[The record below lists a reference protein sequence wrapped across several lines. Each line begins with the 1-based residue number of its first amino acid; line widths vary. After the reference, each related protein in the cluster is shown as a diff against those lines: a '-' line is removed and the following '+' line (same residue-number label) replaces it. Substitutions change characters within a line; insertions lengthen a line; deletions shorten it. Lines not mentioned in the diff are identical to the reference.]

1 MKAEIISIGDEILI
15 GQIVNTNSSWLAN
28 ELVNNGIECAKIS
41 TVGDNT
47 QSIKNAL
54 LNIEEGSELIIIT
67 GGLGPTN
74 DDITKKVLCEFFE
87 DNLILNNQV
96 LSDIT
101 NFFKRKNRSKIL
113 DLNKN
118 QALVPSKAKIIRNSM
133 GTAPGIWFRKNNK
146 NILAF
151 PGVPYEMKHL
161 FKDFLKIFK
170 SQNKLKTITN
180 KTIFIKNIPE
190 SQIANMIKKWESN
203 LNDKIKLAYLPRP
216 GTVRLR
222 LSLIGNNQKK
232 QLSIIEDELRKLENY
247 IEFSEVDIDLNF
259 LVHDL
264 LIESSFTLS
273 VAESCSS
280 GFIASELTSISGS
293 SSYFSGGVIAYNDEI
308 KVKILN
314 INKDTIIKESSVSS
328 IVAELMAKN
337 VAKKFNTDF
346 AISTTGYASS
356 SSQNTSPLGTVFIAI
371 KTPMKTIVKQFLFS
385 GSRKIIIDQVKDKAF
400 EMLLEEIKKIK

>member
-1 MKAEIISIGDEILI
+1 
-15 GQIVNTNSSWLAN
+15 
-28 ELVNNGIECAKIS
+28 
-41 TVGDNT
+41 
-47 QSIKNAL
+47 
-54 LNIEEGSELIIIT
+54 
-67 GGLGPTN
+67 
-74 DDITKKVLCEFFE
+74 
-87 DNLILNNQV
+87 
-96 LSDIT
+96 
-101 NFFKRKNRSKIL
+101 
-113 DLNKN
+113 
-118 QALVPSKAKIIRNSM
+118 M
-133 GTAPGIWFRKNNK
+133 GTAPGIWFKKNNK
-146 NILAF
+146 NILAL

-190 SQIANMIKKWESN
+190 SQIANMIKEWESN

-222 LSLIGNNQKK
+222 LSIIGNNQKK

-247 IEFSEVDIDLNF
+247 IEFSEGDIDLNV

-264 LIESSFTLS
+264 LIESSFTIS

-293 SSYFSGGVIAYNDEI
+293 SSYFRGGIIAYNDEI
-308 KVKILN
+308 KVNILD
-314 INKDTIIKESSVSS
+314 INKDIIIKESSVSS
-328 IVAELMAKN
+328 TVAELMAKN
-337 VAKKFNTDF
+337 VARRFNTDF

-356 SSQNTSPLGTVFIAI
+356 SLQNTSPVGTVFIAV

>member
-1 MKAEIISIGDEILI
+1 MKAEIITIGDEILI
-15 GQIVNTNSSWLAN
+15 GQIINTNSSWLADQ
-28 ELVNNGIECAKIS
+28 LVNNGIECTKIS
-41 TVGDNT
+41 TVGDNSE
-47 QSIKNAL
+47 SIKNAL
-54 LNIEEGSELIIIT
+54 TNLDKETELTIIT

-74 DDITKKVLCEFFE
+74 DDITKKVLCDVFE

-96 LSDIT
+96 LNDIT
-101 NFFKRKNRSKIL
+101 NFFKRKKRSKIL

-133 GTAPGIWFRKNNK
+133 GTAPGIWFQKNNK
-146 NILAF
+146 NILAL

-190 SQIANMIKKWESN
+190 SQIANMIKEWESN

-247 IEFSEVDIDLNF
+247 IEFSEGDIDLNV

-293 SSYFSGGVIAYNDEI
+293 SSYFSGGIIAYNDEI
-308 KVKILN
+308 KVNILD
-314 INKDTIIKESSVSS
+314 INNDTIIKESSVSS

-337 VAKKFNTDF
+337 VAKRFNTDF

-356 SSQNTSPLGTVFIAI
+356 SSQNTSPVGTVFIAV

>member
-1 MKAEIISIGDEILI
+1 MKAEIITIGDEILI
-15 GQIVNTNSSWLAN
+15 GQITNTNSSWLADQ
-28 ELVNNGIECAKIS
+28 LVNNGIECTKIS
-41 TVGDNT
+41 TVGDNSE
-47 QSIKNAL
+47 SIKNAL
-54 LNIEEGSELIIIT
+54 TNLDKETELTIIT

-74 DDITKKVLCEFFE
+74 DDITKKVLCEIFE
-87 DNLILNNQV
+87 DDLILNNHV
-96 LSDIT
+96 LNDIT
-101 NFFKRKNRSKIL
+101 DFFKRKKRSKIL

-133 GTAPGIWFRKNNK
+133 GTAPGIWFKKNNK
-146 NILAF
+146 NILAL

-190 SQIANMIKKWESN
+190 SQIANMIKEWESN

-247 IEFSEVDIDLNF
+247 IEFFEGDIDLNV

-264 LIESSFTLS
+264 LIESSFTIS

-293 SSYFSGGVIAYNDEI
+293 SSYFRGGIIAYNDEI
-308 KVKILN
+308 KVNILD

-328 IVAELMAKN
+328 TVAELMAKN
-337 VAKKFNTDF
+337 VARRFNTDF

-356 SSQNTSPLGTVFIAI
+356 SLQNTSPVGTVFIAV

>member
-293 SSYFSGGVIAYNDEI
+293 SSYFRGGIIAYNDEI
-308 KVKILN
+308 KVNILD

-328 IVAELMAKN
+328 TVAELMAKN
-337 VAKKFNTDF
+337 VARRFNTDF

-356 SSQNTSPLGTVFIAI
+356 SLQNTSPVGTVFIAV

>member
-1 MKAEIISIGDEILI
+1 MKAEIITIGDEILI
-15 GQIVNTNSSWLAN
+15 GQIINTNSSWLADQ
-28 ELVNNGIECAKIS
+28 LVNNGIECTKIS
-41 TVGDNT
+41 TVGDNSE
-47 QSIKNAL
+47 SIKNVLANL
-54 LNIEEGSELIIIT
+54 DEETELTIIT

-74 DDITKKVLCEFFE
+74 DDITKKVLCEIFE
-87 DNLILNNQV
+87 DDLILNNHV
-96 LSDIT
+96 LNDIT
-101 NFFKRKNRSKIL
+101 DFFKRKKRSKIL

-133 GTAPGIWFRKNNK
+133 GTAPGIWFKKNNK
-146 NILAF
+146 NILAL

-190 SQIANMIKKWESN
+190 SQIANMIKEWESN

-247 IEFSEVDIDLNF
+247 IEFSEGDIDLNI

-264 LIESSFTLS
+264 LIESSFTIS

-308 KVKILN
+308 KVKILD

-337 VAKKFNTDF
+337 VAKRFNTDF

-356 SSQNTSPLGTVFIAI
+356 SPQNTSPVGTVFIAV

-400 EMLLEEIKKIK
+400 EMLLEQIKKIK

>member
-1 MKAEIISIGDEILI
+1 MKAEIITIGDEILI
-15 GQIVNTNSSWLAN
+15 GQITNTNSSWLADQ
-28 ELVNNGIECAKIS
+28 LVNNGIECTKIS
-41 TVGDNT
+41 TVGDNSE
-47 QSIKNAL
+47 SIKNAL
-54 LNIEEGSELIIIT
+54 TNLDKETELTIIT

-74 DDITKKVLCEFFE
+74 DDITKKVLCEIFE
-87 DNLILNNQV
+87 DDLILNNHV
-96 LSDIT
+96 LNDIT
-101 NFFKRKNRSKIL
+101 DFFKRKKRSKIL

-146 NILAF
+146 NILAL

-190 SQIANMIKKWESN
+190 SQIANMIKEWESN

-247 IEFSEVDIDLNF
+247 IEFSESDIDLNV

-264 LIESSFTLS
+264 LIESSFTIS

-308 KVKILN
+308 KIKILD

-356 SSQNTSPLGTVFIAI
+356 SSQNISPVGTVFIAV

>member
-1 MKAEIISIGDEILI
+1 MKAEIITIGDEILI
-15 GQIVNTNSSWLAN
+15 GQIINTNSSWLADQ
-28 ELVNNGIECAKIS
+28 LVNNGIECTKIS
-41 TVGDNT
+41 TVGDN
-47 QSIKNAL
+47 SKGIKNAL
-54 LNIEEGSELIIIT
+54 LNVEESSELIIIT

-74 DDITKKVLCEFFE
+74 DDITKKVLCQVFE
-87 DNLILNNQV
+87 DDLILNNHV
-96 LSDIT
+96 LNDIT
-101 NFFKRKNRSKIL
+101 DFFKRKKRSKIL

-133 GTAPGIWFRKNNK
+133 GTAPGIWFKKNNK
-146 NILAF
+146 NILAL

-161 FKDFLKIFK
+161 FKDFLNIFK

-190 SQIANMIKKWESN
+190 SQIANMIKEWESN
-203 LNDKIKLAYLPRP
+203 LDDKIKLAYLPKP

-247 IEFSEVDIDLNF
+247 IEFSEAEIDLNV

-280 GFIASELTSISGS
+280 GLIASELTSISGS
-293 SSYFSGGVIAYNDEI
+293 SSYFRGGIIAYNDEI
-308 KVKILN
+308 KVNILG
-314 INKDTIIKESSVSS
+314 INNDTIIKESSVSI

-337 VAKKFNTDF
+337 VAKKFKTDF

-356 SSQNTSPLGTVFIAI
+356 SSQNTSPVGTVFIAV

>member
-1 MKAEIISIGDEILI
+1 MKAEIITIGDEILI
-15 GQIVNTNSSWLAN
+15 GQIINTNSSWLADQ
-28 ELVNNGIECAKIS
+28 LVNNGIECTKIS
-41 TVGDNT
+41 TVGDNSE
-47 QSIKNAL
+47 SIKNAL
-54 LNIEEGSELIIIT
+54 TNLDKETELTIIT

-74 DDITKKVLCEFFE
+74 DDITKKVLCNVFE

-96 LSDIT
+96 LNDIT
-101 NFFKRKNRSKIL
+101 DFFKRKKRSKIL

-133 GTAPGIWFRKNNK
+133 GTAPGIWFKKNNK
-146 NILAF
+146 NILAL

-190 SQIANMIKKWESN
+190 SQIANMIKEWESN

-247 IEFSEVDIDLNF
+247 IEFSEGDIDLNV

-264 LIESSFTLS
+264 LIESSFTIS

-293 SSYFSGGVIAYNDEI
+293 SSYFRGGIIAYNDEI
-308 KVKILN
+308 KVNILD

-328 IVAELMAKN
+328 TVAELMAKN
-337 VAKKFNTDF
+337 VARRFNTDF

-356 SSQNTSPLGTVFIAI
+356 SLQNTSPVGTVFIAV

>member
-1 MKAEIISIGDEILI
+1 MKAEIITIGDEILI
-15 GQIVNTNSSWLAN
+15 GQIINTNSSWLADQ
-28 ELVNNGIECAKIS
+28 LVNNGIECTKIS
-41 TVGDNT
+41 TVGDN
-47 QSIKNAL
+47 SKGIKNAL
-54 LNIEEGSELIIIT
+54 LNVEESSELIIIT

-74 DDITKKVLCEFFE
+74 DDITKKVLCQVFE
-87 DNLILNNQV
+87 DDLILNNHV
-96 LSDIT
+96 LNDIT
-101 NFFKRKNRSKIL
+101 NFFKRKKRSKIL

-133 GTAPGIWFRKNNK
+133 GTAPGIWFKKNNK
-146 NILAF
+146 NILAL

-161 FKDFLKIFK
+161 FKDFLNIFK

-190 SQIANMIKKWESN
+190 SQIANMIKEWESN
-203 LNDKIKLAYLPRP
+203 LDDKIKLAYLPRP

-247 IEFSEVDIDLNF
+247 IEFSEAEIDLNL

-280 GFIASELTSISGS
+280 GFIASELTSIAGS
-293 SSYFSGGVIAYNDEI
+293 SSYFRGGIIAYNDEI
-308 KVKILN
+308 KVNILG
-314 INKDTIIKESSVSS
+314 INNDTIIKESSVSS

-337 VAKKFNTDF
+337 VAKKFKTDF
-346 AISTTGYASS
+346 AISTTGYASP
-356 SSQNTSPLGTVFIAI
+356 SSQNKFPVGTVFIAI
-371 KTPMKTIVKQFLFS
+371 KTPLKTIVKQFLFS

>member
-1 MKAEIISIGDEILI
+1 MKAEIITIGDEILI
-15 GQIVNTNSSWLAN
+15 GQIINTNSSWLADQ
-28 ELVNNGIECAKIS
+28 LVNNGIECTKIS
-41 TVGDNT
+41 TVGDN
-47 QSIKNAL
+47 SKGIKNAL
-54 LNIEEGSELIIIT
+54 LNVEVSSELIIIT

-74 DDITKKVLCEFFE
+74 DDITKKVLCQVFE
-87 DNLILNNQV
+87 DDLILNNHV
-96 LSDIT
+96 LNDIT
-101 NFFKRKNRSKIL
+101 DFFKRKKRSKIL

-133 GTAPGIWFRKNNK
+133 GTAPGIWFKKNNK
-146 NILAF
+146 NILAL

-161 FKDFLKIFK
+161 FKDFLNIFK

-190 SQIANMIKKWESN
+190 SQIANMIKEWESN
-203 LNDKIKLAYLPRP
+203 LDDKIKLAYLPRP

-247 IEFSEVDIDLNF
+247 IEFSEAEIDLNL

-293 SSYFSGGVIAYNDEI
+293 SSYFRGGIIAYNDEI
-308 KVKILN
+308 KVNILG
-314 INKDTIIKESSVSS
+314 INNDTIIKESSVST

-337 VAKKFNTDF
+337 VAKKFKTDF

-356 SSQNTSPLGTVFIAI
+356 SSENTSPVGTVFIAV
-371 KTPMKTIVKQFLFS
+371 KTPVKTIVKQFLFS

>member
-1 MKAEIISIGDEILI
+1 MKAEIITIGDEILI
-15 GQIVNTNSSWLAN
+15 GQIINTNSSWLADQ
-28 ELVNNGIECAKIS
+28 LVNNGIECTKIS
-41 TVGDNT
+41 TVGDNSE
-47 QSIKNAL
+47 SIKNAL
-54 LNIEEGSELIIIT
+54 TNLDKETELTIIT

-74 DDITKKVLCEFFE
+74 DDITKKVLCNVFE
-87 DNLILNNQV
+87 DDLILNNQV
-96 LSDIT
+96 LNDIT
-101 NFFKRKNRSKIL
+101 DFFKRKKRSKIL

-133 GTAPGIWFRKNNK
+133 GTAPGIWFKKNNK
-146 NILAF
+146 NILAL

-190 SQIANMIKKWESN
+190 SQIANMIKEWESN

-222 LSLIGNNQKK
+222 LSIIGNNQKK

-247 IEFSEVDIDLNF
+247 IEFSEGDIDLNV

-264 LIESSFTLS
+264 LIESSFTIS

-293 SSYFSGGVIAYNDEI
+293 SSYFRGGIIAYNDEI
-308 KVKILN
+308 KVNILD

-328 IVAELMAKN
+328 TVAELMAKN
-337 VAKKFNTDF
+337 VAKRFNTDF

-356 SSQNTSPLGTVFIAI
+356 SLQNTSPVGTVFIAV

-400 EMLLEEIKKIK
+400 EMLIEEIKKIK

>member
-1 MKAEIISIGDEILI
+1 MKAEIITIGDEILI
-15 GQIVNTNSSWLAN
+15 GQIINTNSSWLADK
-28 ELVNNGIECAKIS
+28 LVNNGIECTKIS
-41 TVGDNT
+41 TVGDNSE
-47 QSIKNAL
+47 SIKNAL
-54 LNIEEGSELIIIT
+54 TNLDKETELTIIT

-74 DDITKKVLCEFFE
+74 DDITKKVLCEIFE
-87 DNLILNNQV
+87 DDLILNNHV
-96 LSDIT
+96 LNDIT
-101 NFFKRKNRSKIL
+101 DFFKRKKRSKIL

-133 GTAPGIWFRKNNK
+133 GTAPGIWFKKNNK
-146 NILAF
+146 NILAL

-170 SQNKLKTITN
+170 SQNKLKKITN

-190 SQIANMIKKWESN
+190 SQIANMIKEWESN

-247 IEFSEVDIDLNF
+247 IEFSEGDIDLNL

-264 LIESSFTLS
+264 LIESSFTIS

-293 SSYFSGGVIAYNDEI
+293 SSYFRGGIIAYNDEI
-308 KVKILN
+308 KVNILD

-328 IVAELMAKN
+328 TVAELMAKN
-337 VAKKFNTDF
+337 VARRFNTDF

-356 SSQNTSPLGTVFIAI
+356 SLQNTSPVGTVFIAV

>member
-1 MKAEIISIGDEILI
+1 MKAEIITIGDEILI
-15 GQIVNTNSSWLAN
+15 GQIINTNSSWLADQ
-28 ELVNNGIECAKIS
+28 LVNNGIECTKIS

-47 QSIKNAL
+47 KSIKNAL
-54 LNIEEGSELIIIT
+54 LNVEESSELIIIT

-74 DDITKKVLCEFFE
+74 DDITKKVLCQVFE
-87 DNLILNNQV
+87 DDLILNNQV
-96 LSDIT
+96 LNDIT
-101 NFFKRKNRSKIL
+101 DFLKEKRSKIL

-133 GTAPGIWFRKNNK
+133 GTAPGIWFKKNNK
-146 NILAF
+146 NILAL

-161 FKDFLKIFK
+161 FNDFLKIFK

-190 SQIANMIKKWESN
+190 SQIANMIKEWESN

-232 QLSIIEDELRKLENY
+232 QLSIIEDELRKLEDY
-247 IEFSEVDIDLNF
+247 IEFSEGEIDLNV

-264 LIESSFTLS
+264 LIESSFTIS

-280 GFIASELTSISGS
+280 GLIASELTSISGS
-293 SSYFSGGVIAYNDEI
+293 SSYFRGGIIAYNDEI
-308 KVKILN
+308 KVNIL
-314 INKDTIIKESSVSS
+314 
-328 IVAELMAKN
+328 
-337 VAKKFNTDF
+337 
-346 AISTTGYASS
+346 GY
-356 SSQNTSPLGTVFIAI
+356 
-371 KTPMKTIVKQFLFS
+371 K
-385 GSRKIIIDQVKDKAF
+385 
-400 EMLLEEIKKIK
+400 

>member
-1 MKAEIISIGDEILI
+1 MKAEIITIGDEILI
-15 GQIVNTNSSWLAN
+15 GQIINTNSSWLADQ
-28 ELVNNGIECAKIS
+28 LVNNGIECTKIS
-41 TVGDNT
+41 TVGDNIKG
-47 QSIKNAL
+47 IKNAL
-54 LNIEEGSELIIIT
+54 LNVEESSELIIIT

-74 DDITKKVLCEFFE
+74 DDITKKVLCQVFE
-87 DNLILNNQV
+87 DDLILNNHV
-96 LSDIT
+96 LNDIT
-101 NFFKRKNRSKIL
+101 DFFKRKKRSKIL

-133 GTAPGIWFRKNNK
+133 GTAPGIWFKKNNK
-146 NILAF
+146 NILAL

-161 FKDFLKIFK
+161 FKDFLNIFK

-190 SQIANMIKKWESN
+190 SQIANMIKEWESN
-203 LNDKIKLAYLPRP
+203 LDDKIKLAYLPRP

-247 IEFSEVDIDLNF
+247 IEFSEAEIDLNL

-280 GFIASELTSISGS
+280 GFIASELTSIAGS
-293 SSYFSGGVIAYNDEI
+293 SSYFRGGIIAYNDEI
-308 KVKILN
+308 KVNILG
-314 INKDTIIKESSVSS
+314 INNDSNSSIIKTRGNKYGHIILRGGDNMTNYDEESIFNCYKCVLRIRRISILVSIPS
-328 IVAELMAKN
+328 IIPN
-337 VAKKFNTDF
+337 
-346 AISTTGYASS
+346 IIW
-356 SSQNTSPLGTVFIAI
+356 FIV
-371 KTPMKTIVKQFLFS
+371 MN
-385 GSRKIIIDQVKDKAF
+385 
-400 EMLLEEIKKIK
+400 

>member
-1 MKAEIISIGDEILI
+1 MKAEIITIGDEILI
-15 GQIVNTNSSWLAN
+15 GQIINTNSSWLADQ
-28 ELVNNGIECAKIS
+28 LVNNGIECTKIS

-47 QSIKNAL
+47 KSIKNAL
-54 LNIEEGSELIIIT
+54 LNVEESSELIIIT

-74 DDITKKVLCEFFE
+74 DDITKKVLCQVFE
-87 DNLILNNQV
+87 DDLILNNQV
-96 LSDIT
+96 LNDIT
-101 NFFKRKNRSKIL
+101 DFFKRKKRSKIL

-133 GTAPGIWFRKNNK
+133 GTAPGIWFKKNNK
-146 NILAF
+146 NILAL

-190 SQIANMIKKWESN
+190 SQIANMIKEWELN
-203 LNDKIKLAYLPRP
+203 LNEKIKLAYLPRP

-232 QLSIIEDELRKLENY
+232 QLSIIEDELRKLEDY
-247 IEFSEVDIDLNF
+247 IEFSEGEIDLNV

-280 GFIASELTSISGS
+280 GLIASELTSIAGS
-293 SSYFSGGVIAYNDEI
+293 SSYFRGGIIAYNDEI
-308 KVKILN
+308 KVNILG
-314 INKDTIIKESSVSS
+314 INNDTIIKESSVST

-337 VAKKFNTDF
+337 VAKKFKTDF
-346 AISTTGYASS
+346 AISTTGYASP
-356 SSQNTSPLGTVFIAI
+356 SSQNTSPVGTVFIAV
-371 KTPMKTIVKQFLFS
+371 KTPLKTIVKQFLFS

-400 EMLLEEIKKIK
+400 EMILEEIKKIK

>member
-1 MKAEIISIGDEILI
+1 MKAEIITIGDEILI
-15 GQIVNTNSSWLAN
+15 GQIINTNSSWLADK
-28 ELVNNGIECAKIS
+28 LVNNGIECTKIS
-41 TVGDNT
+41 AVGDNSE
-47 QSIKNAL
+47 SIKNAL
-54 LNIEEGSELIIIT
+54 TNLDKETELTIIT

-74 DDITKKVLCEFFE
+74 DDITKKVLCEIFE
-87 DNLILNNQV
+87 DDLILNNHV
-96 LSDIT
+96 LNDIT
-101 NFFKRKNRSKIL
+101 DFFKRKKRSKIL

-133 GTAPGIWFRKNNK
+133 GTAPGIWFKKNNK
-146 NILAF
+146 NILAL

-180 KTIFIKNIPE
+180 RTIFIKNIPE
-190 SQIANMIKKWESN
+190 SQIANMIKEWESN

-247 IEFSEVDIDLNF
+247 IEFSEGDIDLNL

-264 LIESSFTLS
+264 LIESSFTIS

-293 SSYFSGGVIAYNDEI
+293 SSYFRGGIIAYNDEI
-308 KVKILN
+308 KVNILD

-328 IVAELMAKN
+328 TVAELMAKN
-337 VAKKFNTDF
+337 VARRFNTDF

-356 SSQNTSPLGTVFIAI
+356 SLQNTSPVGTVFIAV
-371 KTPMKTIVKQFLFS
+371 KTPIKTIVKQFLFS

>member
-1 MKAEIISIGDEILI
+1 MKAEIITIGDEILI
-15 GQIVNTNSSWLAN
+15 GQIINTNSSWLAN
-28 ELVNNGIECAKIS
+28 QLVNNGIECTKIS
-41 TVGDNT
+41 TVGDNSE
-47 QSIKNAL
+47 SIKNAL
-54 LNIEEGSELIIIT
+54 TNLDKETELTIIT

-74 DDITKKVLCEFFE
+74 DDITKKVLCDVFE

-96 LSDIT
+96 VSDIT
-101 NFFKRKNRSKIL
+101 NFFKRKKRSKIL

-133 GTAPGIWFRKNNK
+133 GTAPGIWFKKNNK
-146 NILAF
+146 NILAL

-190 SQIANMIKKWESN
+190 SQIANMIKEWESN

-247 IEFSEVDIDLNF
+247 IEFSEGDIDLNV

-264 LIESSFTLS
+264 LIESSFTIS

-293 SSYFSGGVIAYNDEI
+293 SSYFRGGIIAYNDEI
-308 KVKILN
+308 KVNILD

-328 IVAELMAKN
+328 TVAELMAKN
-337 VAKKFNTDF
+337 VARRFNTDF

-356 SSQNTSPLGTVFIAI
+356 SLQNTSPVGTVFIAV

>member
-1 MKAEIISIGDEILI
+1 MKAEIITIGDEILI
-15 GQIVNTNSSWLAN
+15 GQIINTNSSWLADK
-28 ELVNNGIECAKIS
+28 LVNNGIECTKIS
-41 TVGDNT
+41 TVGDNSE
-47 QSIKNAL
+47 SIKNAL
-54 LNIEEGSELIIIT
+54 TNLDKETELTIIT

-74 DDITKKVLCEFFE
+74 DDITKKVLCEIFE
-87 DNLILNNQV
+87 DDLILNNYV
-96 LSDIT
+96 LNDIT
-101 NFFKRKNRSKIL
+101 DFFKRKKRSKIL

-133 GTAPGIWFRKNNK
+133 GTAPGIWFKKNNK
-146 NILAF
+146 NILAL

-190 SQIANMIKKWESN
+190 SQIANMIKEWESN

-247 IEFSEVDIDLNF
+247 IEFSEGDIDLNL

-264 LIESSFTLS
+264 LIESSFTIS

-293 SSYFSGGVIAYNDEI
+293 SSYFRGGIIAYNDEI
-308 KVKILN
+308 KVNILD

-328 IVAELMAKN
+328 TVAELMAKN
-337 VAKKFNTDF
+337 VARRFNTDF

-356 SSQNTSPLGTVFIAI
+356 SLQNTSPVGTVFIAV

>member
-1 MKAEIISIGDEILI
+1 MRAEIITIGDEILI
-15 GQIVNTNSSWLAN
+15 GQIINTNSSWLADQ
-28 ELVNNGIECAKIS
+28 LVNNGIECIKIS

-47 QSIKNAL
+47 KGIKNAL
-54 LNIEEGSELIIIT
+54 LNVEESSELIIIT

-74 DDITKKVLCEFFE
+74 DDITKKVLCQVFE
-87 DNLILNNQV
+87 DDLILNNHV
-96 LSDIT
+96 LNDIT
-101 NFFKRKNRSKIL
+101 DFFKRKKRSKIL

-118 QALVPSKAKIIRNSM
+118 QAQVPSKAKIIRNSM
-133 GTAPGIWFRKNNK
+133 GTAPGIWFKKNNK
-146 NILAF
+146 NILAL

-190 SQIANMIKKWESN
+190 SQIANMIKEWESN

-232 QLSIIEDELRKLENY
+232 QLSIIEDQLRKLENY
-247 IEFSEVDIDLNF
+247 IEFSEAEIDLNE
-259 LVHDL
+259 LVHNL
-264 LIESSFTLS
+264 LIESSFTIS

-293 SSYFSGGVIAYNDEI
+293 SSYFRGGIIAYNDEI
-308 KVKILN
+308 KVKILD

-337 VAKKFNTDF
+337 VAKRFNTDF

-356 SSQNTSPLGTVFIAI
+356 SLQNTSPVGTVFIAV